1 MTLRGHDNG
10 VLACAFSPDG
20 SRIASAS
27 DDNTL
32 RLWDAASGAAI
43 GFRVHMLGA
52 SEFVSMTPDG
62 KRIIQVSP
70 DAWRD
75 LGWLVP
81 AATGVLT
88 RYPAEIFGPLPEY
101 RETRTPPQ

>member
-1 MTLRGHDNG
+1 
-10 VLACAFSPDG
+10 
-20 SRIASAS
+20 
-27 DDNTL
+27 
-32 RLWDAASGAAI
+32 
-43 GFRVHMLGA
+43 MLGA

-70 DAWRD
+70 GAWRD

-81 AATGVLT
+81 DATGALT
-88 RYPAEIFGPLPEY
+88 AAEVFGPLPEY